1 MSEVPISNTKK
12 NNENK
17 AQYLKVIDKIKEK
30 IFSGKIK
37 IGDKLPPER
46 DLAEEYKVGRPS
58 IREAVRG
65 LEILGLLEVK
75 QGSGTYVRNN
85 IEKLMVD
92 SLDIIYNTNNVSDRE
107 VIEFREMFEYSSVK
121 LAALNATDEEI
132 AELECILRRMK
143 ETNSSQELEELD
155 LSFHEQIAVMSHNIL
170 IMETFVAIRN
180 FFNRCIKNSV
190 HLIYLNGEKNQDIID
205 YHIYIFDA
213 IKDRDS
219 TVALIFME
227 RHFRKVR
234 ELILK

>member
-1 MSEVPISNTKK
+1 MSEVPISNTK

-92 SLDIIYNTNNVSDRE
+92 SLDIIYNTNNVSDR
-107 VIEFREMFEYSSVK
+107 K
-121 LAALNATDEEI
+121 L
-132 AELECILRRMK
+132 
-143 ETNSSQELEELD
+143 
-155 LSFHEQIAVMSHNIL
+155 
-170 IMETFVAIRN
+170 
-180 FFNRCIKNSV
+180 
-190 HLIYLNGEKNQDIID
+190 
-205 YHIYIFDA
+205 
-213 IKDRDS
+213 
-219 TVALIFME
+219 
-227 RHFRKVR
+227 
-234 ELILK
+234 